1 MSQKF
6 NVKTNDLYQF
16 EIDSDTVKSLDAVE
30 TKKDS
35 FHLLENNKPFR
46 VEVLASDFD
55 NKSYQIKVNNNLYTV
70 QIENQLDALIKALG
84 FEVGASK
91 IIDNIKAPMPG
102 LILDIMVNPGD
113 EVTVNTPL
121 LILEAMKMENS
132 IVSPRDG
139 IIKSV
144 TGTKGNT
151 VDKGELLIEF
161 E

>member
-6 NVKTNDLYQF
+6 NVKTNGLNQF
-16 EIDSDTVKSLDAVE
+16 EIDSDVIKNIDSVEVKQN
-30 TKKDS
+30 T
-35 FHLLENNKPFR
+35 FHLLDNNKPFK
-46 VEVLASDFD
+46 VEITDSDFL
-55 NKSYQIKVNNNLYTV
+55 KKTYSVKVNNNLYTV
-70 QIENQLDALIKALG
+70 QIEDQLDALIKAMG

-91 IIDNIKAPMPG
+91 KIDNIKAPMPG
-102 LILDIMVNPGD
+102 LILDIMVKPGD
-113 EVTVNTPL
+113 EVSVNTPL

-139 IIKSV
+139 VIKSV
-144 TGTKGNT
+144 TGTKGST

>member
-46 VEVLASDFD
+46 VEVLASDFG

-70 QIENQLDALIKALG
+70 QIEDQLDALIKALG

-102 LILDIMVNPGD
+102 LILDIMVKPGD

>member
-16 EIDSDTVKSLDAVE
+16 EIESDAIKSLDSVE

-35 FHLLENNKPFR
+35 FHLLENNKPFKI
-46 VEVLASDFD
+46 EVVASDFD
-55 NKSYQIKVNNNLYTV
+55 NKSYQIKVNNNLHTV
-70 QIENQLDALIKALG
+70 QIEDQLDALIKALG

-102 LILDIMVNPGD
+102 LILDIMVKPGD